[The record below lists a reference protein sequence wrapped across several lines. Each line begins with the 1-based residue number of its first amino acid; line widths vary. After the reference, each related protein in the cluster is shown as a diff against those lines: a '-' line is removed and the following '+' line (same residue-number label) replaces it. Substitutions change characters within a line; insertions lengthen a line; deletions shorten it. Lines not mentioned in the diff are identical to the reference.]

1 MIILTKKKYNELL
14 KDFERKNKFLVQA
27 ELEKI
32 KKRIINL
39 EFEDI
44 SKEESKILK
53 KLEVS
58 ENVRTNKRIRRKD
71 KTTRS

>member
-53 KLEVS
+53 KVEVS
-58 ENVRTNKRIRRKD
+58 ENVRTNKRIRKKD